1 MSAACEKQVGERLI
15 VDKGSSRSFEQ
26 WNGYNAKGPF
36 ETLNNGTCTMQR
48 SLSLEQWNRYN
59 ACMMMIDC
67 VKKGLTDWRLCQQTH
82 QEGN

>member
-1 MSAACEKQVGERLI
+1 MSAVCEKQVGERLI

-48 SLSLEQWNRYN
+48 SLSLEQWNVYN
-59 ACMMMIDC
+59 AK
-67 VKKGLTDWRLCQQTH
+67 VL
-82 QEGN
+82 QEALNNGTGTMHA